1 MRGTFA
7 LVIMAAVSFA
17 VVEEESGDPAETWD
31 NMCYHCVNEGNMYC
45 TDATK
50 TIDKGVESW
59 TYPDPTKGKCMEATC
74 KT

>member
-1 MRGTFA
+1 MRGIFA
-7 LVIMAAVSFA
+7 LVIMAAVSYA

-50 TIDKGVESW
+50 TVVKGADVW
-59 TYPDPTKGKCMEATC
+59 DYPDTTKGKCMEATC

>member
-45 TDATK
+45 TDAT
-50 TIDKGVESW
+50 IDKGVVDY
-59 TYPDPTKGKCMEATC
+59 TDPTKGKCMEATC

>member
-1 MRGTFA
+1 MRGIFA
-7 LVIMAAVSFA
+7 LVIMAAVSYA

-45 TDATK
+45 TDATD
-50 TIDKGVESW
+50 DKSVPTW
-59 TYPDPTKGKCMEATC
+59 PYTDPTKGKCMEATC

>member
-1 MRGTFA
+1 MRGIFA
-7 LVIMAAVSFA
+7 LVIMAAVSYA

-31 NMCYHCVNEGNMYC
+31 NMCFHCVNEGNMYC

-50 TIDKGVESW
+50 TVEKGVDIW
-59 TYPDPTKGKCMEATC
+59 TYTDPTKGKCMEATC